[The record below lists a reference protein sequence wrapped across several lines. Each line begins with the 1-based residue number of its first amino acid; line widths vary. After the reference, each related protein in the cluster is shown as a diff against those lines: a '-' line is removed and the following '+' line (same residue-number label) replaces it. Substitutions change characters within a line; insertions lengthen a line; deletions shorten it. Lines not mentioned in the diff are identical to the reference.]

1 MKQLFLNY
9 SIESIKRNY
18 PNYDDQTLEEIRYGL
33 EGIYLSLTKLVVIS
47 ILSIILNI
55 FYEMLIMLICF
66 NILRTTGFGL
76 HAKKSI
82 QCWISSTIMF
92 IFLPLISK
100 YFVISK
106 VVHIIFSILLLLLI
120 LLYAPADTYKRPLIK
135 KKKRVIYKIITTINT
150 LILIII
156 SFYTKSTITNLI
168 LFGILIEVILTNPIT
183 YKIFH
188 LPYQNYKTYGLNRH
202 V

>member
-9 SIESIKRNY
+9 SMESIKRNY

-106 VVHIIFSILLLLLI
+106 VVHTSQFILSSVKRCLVISSECSWPSAKTNFSI
-120 LLYAPADTYKRPLIK
+120 PW
-135 KKKRVIYKIITTINT
+135 
-150 LILIII
+150 
-156 SFYTKSTITNLI
+156 
-168 LFGILIEVILTNPIT
+168 
-183 YKIFH
+183 
-188 LPYQNYKTYGLNRH
+188 
-202 V
+202 

>member
-9 SIESIKRNY
+9 SLMNIKKYY
-18 PNYDDQTLEEIRYGL
+18 PDYDEQKLDEIRYGL
-33 EGIYLSLTKLVVIS
+33 EGIYLSLTKLIVIS
-47 ILSIILNI
+47 LLSIILNI
-55 FYEMLIMLICF
+55 FYEMIIMLICF
-66 NILRTTGFGL
+66 NILRTTGFGI
-76 HAKKSI
+76 HAKKSS
-82 QCWISSTIMF
+82 QCWISSIIMF
-92 IFLPLISK
+92 IFFPFISK

-106 VVHIIFSILLLLLI
+106 TAHILLSILLLLLI

-135 KKKRVIYKIITTINT
+135 KKKRIIYKIITTINA

-156 SFYTKSTITNLI
+156 SFYTNSTITNLI
-168 LFGILIEVILTNPIT
+168 LCGILIEVVLTNPIT

>member
-9 SIESIKRNY
+9 SMINIKRYY
-18 PNYDDQTLEEIRYGL
+18 PDYNEQKLEEIRYGL

-55 FYEMLIMLICF
+55 FYEMLILLICF
-66 NILRTTGFGL
+66 NILRATGFGL

-92 IFLPLISK
+92 IFLPFISK

-106 VVHIIFSILLLLLI
+106 TVHIIFSILLLLLI

-135 KKKRVIYKIITTINT
+135 RKKRIIYKIITTINT

-156 SFYTKSTITNLI
+156 SFYTTSTITNLI

>member
-9 SIESIKRNY
+9 SLMNIKKYY
-18 PNYDDQTLEEIRYGL
+18 PDYDEQKLDEIRYGL
-33 EGIYLSLTKLVVIS
+33 EGIYLSVTKLIVIS
-47 ILSIILNI
+47 ALSIILNI
-55 FYEMLIMLICF
+55 FYEMIIMLICF
-66 NILRTTGFGL
+66 NILRTTGFGI

-82 QCWISSTIMF
+82 QCWISSIIMF
-92 IFLPLISK
+92 IFLPFISK

-106 VVHIIFSILLLLLI
+106 TVHILLGILLLLLI
-120 LLYAPADTYKRPLIK
+120 VLYTPADTYKRPLIK
-135 KKKRVIYKIITTINT
+135 KKKRIIYKIITTINT

-156 SFYTKSTITNLI
+156 SFYTNSTITNLI
-168 LFGILIEVILTNPIT
+168 LFGISIEVILTNPIT
-183 YKIFH
+183 YKVFQ

>member
-9 SIESIKRNY
+9 SMESIKRNY

-168 LFGILIEVILTNPIT
+168 LFGILIEVIE
-183 YKIFH
+183 
-188 LPYQNYKTYGLNRH
+188 
-202 V
+202 